1 MTTIRRQQMISDIL
15 IFLAQTVFVVVAGY
29 GAYLSCV
36 MVEEKKERQ
45 RRGLTDYYDNPI
57 EKEKTDE

>member
-1 MTTIRRQQMISDIL
+1 MINEIL
-15 IFLAQTVFVVVAGY
+15 IFLIQTVFVVSAGY
-29 GAYLSCV
+29 CVYLSCV

>member
-1 MTTIRRQQMISDIL
+1 MINDIL
-15 IFLAQTVFVVVAGY
+15 IFLIQSVFVVVAGY
-29 GAYLSCV
+29 VVYLSCV

-57 EKEKTDE
+57 EKEKTDEQRQGTE

>member
-1 MTTIRRQQMISDIL
+1 MINEIL
-15 IFLAQTVFVVVAGY
+15 IFLAQTVFVVSAGY
-29 GAYLSCV
+29 FVYLSCV

-57 EKEKTDE
+57 EKKKHHE